1 MARVFLTDE
10 QVELEIERLNASP
23 LVALARK
30 EERVRNRRRQYM
42 YKLRDL
48 EKKGAELAKAGIT
61 LYVLDA
67 MDTDE
72 YQTPEKQTS
81 VFTPEQKAA
90 VYKALDDPQKR
101 ATICKMLGIKEG

>member
-1 MARVFLTDE
+1 MARVFLTDD
-10 QVELEIERLNASP
+10 QVELEIERLTVSP

-61 LYVLDA
+61 MYVLDA

-72 YQTPEKQTS
+72 CLIPERQAS
-81 VFTPEQKAA
+81 PFTPEQKAA
-90 VYKALDDPQKR
+90 IYKALDDPKKR
-101 ATICKMLGIKEG
+101 AGICKLLGMSAE

>member
-1 MARVFLTDE
+1 MARVFLTDD

-30 EERVRNRRRQYM
+30 EARIRNRRRQYM
-42 YKLRDL
+42 YSLRDL
-48 EKKGAELAKAGIT
+48 EKKGAALAKAGIT
-61 LYVLDA
+61 MDVLDA

-72 YQTPEKQTS
+72 CQTSEKQPS
-81 VFTPEQKAA
+81 VFTPEQRAA
-90 VYKALDDPQKR
+90 IYKALDDPKKR